1 MFIKSTIEFIDGT
14 NVEHDFK
21 EFVPVDAISFPYY
34 LRTKTGL
41 AETYVHPIFPHDTF
55 PEERYRTLYLPALP
69 ALCDFTGLANDILSF
84 YKETIRGTER
94 INYICNVAKAT
105 DRSALQCLQDTS
117 HAVENCVAEMRRI
130 LKPHPAL
137 LAHANDYLAAYI
149 NWHLRTTSRYHLDEV
164 KIIVGVNVADL
175 EERCVSAVG
184 QSNGAMTT
192 ANESV
197 TVGVT

>member
-1 MFIKSTIEFIDGT
+1 MFIKSMIEFIEGT

-21 EFVPVDAISFPYY
+21 GCVPMDAISFPHY

-41 AETYVHPIFPHDTF
+41 GESYVHPIFPHDMF
-55 PEERYRTLYLPALP
+55 PEEQYRTLYLPALP
-69 ALCDFTGLANDILSF
+69 ALCVITGLANDILTF
-84 YKETIRGTER
+84 YMETMCGTER
-94 INYICNVAKAT
+94 SNYICNLAKST
-105 DRSALQCLQDTS
+105 GKSALQCLQDTS
-117 HAVENCVAEMRRI
+117 HAVENLVAEMRSI

-149 NWHLRTTSRYHLDEV
+149 DWHLRTTSRYHLDEV

-175 EERCVSAVG
+175 VELCVSAAV
-184 QSNGAMTT
+184 QPNDAMTA
-192 ANESV
+192 ANDSV